1 MATGMISLPII
12 SIFFTIFFVAFI
24 LVKYGVPVSLSET
37 YYILPTHL
45 DWFFSAW
52 TALLALPFGIYWFMV
67 SPTGLKWIP
76 VVVAIALLMIGA
88 ADCYKSG
95 PKKEYAA
102 RKIST
107 VLAKGNVNDNL
118 NLGATKMRF
127 IERGIAFFKD
137 LKEKFNRKEFFKY
150 GPARLIHYVNSLIAI
165 ILTTIYFCITG
176 GAPAI
181 AATCLCYPF
190 AIVAG
195 LKVDGVY
202 NPDYSADVDNKS
214 WIFFME
220 MVCLGLLFIFIWQ

>member
-1 MATGMISLPII
+1 MATGMIALPIV
-12 SIFFTIFFVAFI
+12 SIIFTILFVTFI

-45 DWFFSAW
+45 DWLFSAW

-67 SPTGLKWIP
+67 SPANLKWIP
-76 VVVAIALLMIGA
+76 VVAAVATLMTGA
-88 ADCYKSG
+88 ADCHRSG

-107 VLAKGNVNDNL
+107 VLAKGNVNDKL
-118 NLGATKMRF
+118 NPGATKMRF
-127 IERGIAFFKD
+127 IERAIAFFKD
-137 LKEKFNRKEFFKY
+137 LKEKSNRKELFKH
-150 GPARLIHYVNSLIAI
+150 GPARLIHYTNSFIAI
-165 ILTTIYFCITG
+165 ILTTIYICITG
-176 GAPAI
+176 GTPAI

-202 NPDYSADVDNKS
+202 NPDYSADINNKT
-214 WIFFME
+214 WIFLME